1 MAIGKKTGGRDVQ
14 KGQVLN
20 PKGAGAHNPL
30 VKEIRKMTKETVAE
44 MLQLILHSDPEAIT
58 EYKPKTLLE
67 DWVLKGIIVAK
78 RKGDLTP
85 LNALLDRVIGKVKD
99 NVAVEGDVGIKII
112 LEDYLGTKDNPT
124 A

>member
-1 MAIGKKTGGRDVQ
+1 MSNPNPGPGKRIQ

-30 VKEIRKMTKETVAE
+30 VREIKKLTKETVAE
-44 MLQLILHSDPEAIT
+44 MLQAILHSNPDEINN
-58 EYKPKTLLE
+58 YKAKTLLE

-78 RKGDLTP
+78 RKGDLAP

-99 NVAVEGDVGIKII
+99 NVAVEGDVGIRII
-112 LEDYLGTKDNPT
+112 LEDYLSKNDKID
-124 A
+124 

>member
-1 MAIGKKTGGRDVQ
+1 MAYGKKTGGRDIK

-20 PKGAGAHNPL
+20 PNGARSHDPL

-44 MLQLILHSDPEAIT
+44 MLQVILHSSPDEIDG
-58 EYKPKTLLE
+58 YKPKTLLE

-85 LNALLDRVIGKVKD
+85 LNALLDRIIGKVKD
-99 NVAVEGDVGIKII
+99 NVSLEGDVGIRIV
-112 LEDYLGTKDNPT
+112 LEDYLSKDDCGT
-124 A
+124 